1 MSSSNTTRSSIEHM
15 DKENTSAKVF
25 QGKKEKGTFEEPQI
39 KKTVLGES
47 NGNIT
52 IIEEPTSP
60 EDTRLM
66 NRKREMKPLSC
77 TNFAFRLNY

>member
-1 MSSSNTTRSSIEHM
+1 MSSNIRNYEHM
-15 DKENTSAKVF
+15 DKENTSARVM
-25 QGKKEKGTFEEPQI
+25 QGKKEKGVFEEPVS

-60 EDTRLM
+60 EDTKLM
-66 NRKREMKPLSC
+66 NRKR
-77 TNFAFRLNY
+77 

>member
-1 MSSSNTTRSSIEHM
+1 M
-15 DKENTSAKVF
+15 DKENTSARVM
-25 QGKKEKGTFEEPQI
+25 QGKKEKGVFEEPVS

-60 EDTRLM
+60 EDTKLM
-66 NRKREMKPLSC
+66 NRKR
-77 TNFAFRLNY
+77 